1 MNELNFDDNKKEF
14 ARILKYLRLI
24 SKDEYL
30 IMQPHDILK
39 ILIHHLM
46 LLYMKI
52 QIKFL
57 IYLSNSYLNIV
68 FETINILNCFYIN
81 FRKKQII
88 ISIFE

>member
-52 QIKFL
+52 
-57 IYLSNSYLNIV
+57 
-68 FETINILNCFYIN
+68 
-81 FRKKQII
+81 
-88 ISIFE
+88 